1 MIHDDD
7 DVDNDDDDDDVNLSL
22 QVTSTSTA
30 QYDHQHYTEYRLYS
44 ILYRSG
50 YITIIITI
58 LCSELGLFKNH
69 FFFLKIFKSKS
80 FFFN

>member
-1 MIHDDD
+1 MIHDYDDDD
-7 DVDNDDDDDDVNLSL
+7 DVDNDDDNDDVNLSL

-30 QYDHQHYTEYRLYS
+30 QYDHQQYTEYKLYS

-58 LCSELGLFKNH
+58 LCSELGLCCSKV
-69 FFFLKIFKSKS
+69 FF
-80 FFFN
+80 